1 MHAHRSTRVVWA
13 RVRLRLRPSAA
24 ANPSRGAASL
34 ISVRDTRDRRPAAAD
49 ARLLST
55 TGSSR
60 AAAQPLFG
68 ETWVRSMGW
77 HTSDLVGD
85 ANKRW
90 VQVPLAS
97 INHLCIGSVF
107 SWSMFNGP
115 LTQLHGVVAPA
126 AAGEIR
132 GTCCALPVPL
142 SGSHCIACNRPNTL
156 LLTHVLL
163 HQPPAASR
171 LGPR

>member
-1 MHAHRSTRVVWA
+1 MLARTSARTL
-13 RVRLRLRPSAA
+13 RVRVRVRVRPSAVHA
-24 ANPSRGAASL
+24 SRGAASL
-34 ISVRDTRDRRPAAAD
+34 IPVRDTRDRRLAAAD

-55 TGSSR
+55 AGSGV
-60 AAAQPLFG
+60 AAGRPLFG
-68 ETWVRSMGW
+68 ETWVRSIGW
-77 HTSDLVGD
+77 HTSDLIGD

-90 VQVPLAS
+90 MQVPLAS

-132 GTCCALPVPL
+132 ARFARAARAAEWQLL
-142 SGSHCIACNRPNTL
+142 HCNRSYSRSHDRRRP
-156 LLTHVLL
+156 
-163 HQPPAASR
+163 PPAACR